1 MKNKSYRIT
10 LRILLSS
17 ILVFVPGALLL
28 EAADLS
34 AETVKAWNSYVKATE
49 ARISKELSSK
59 DKFLALEFQPEDRVN
74 RELKSLFAGEIPITE
89 VKSVDANGRE
99 IEVPD
104 GMMHHWRGSVF
115 IPNIALDAVY
125 ARVAN
130 PSIEDTRQEDVLDSA
145 VLERNPDSL
154 KLYLK
159 LQRSK
164 IITVV
169 YNTEHQVRFQ
179 RPNANRAW
187 SRSMATK
194 IAEIENPHSDNERE
208 RPEGHD
214 RGFLWRMNS
223 YWRYKQ
229 VEGGVIVECE
239 SITLSRSIPAVIKY
253 FVNPLIKKVARESMN
268 RTLDSMRNRL
278 SRASAIDPSITS
290 VRFDGGQSATMR
302 TP

>member
-104 GMMHHWRGSVF
+104 GMIHHWRGSVF

-159 LQRSK
+159 RQRSK

>member
-1 MKNKSYRIT
+1 MKHKSYRIT
-10 LRILLSS
+10 LRTLLSS
-17 ILVFVPGALLL
+17 ILVLVPGALLL
-28 EAADLS
+28 DAADLS

-59 DKFLALEFQPEDRVN
+59 DKFLALEFQPEGRVN
-74 RELKSLFAGEIPITE
+74 RDINSLFAGEIPIAE

-99 IEVPD
+99 IKVPD
-104 GMMHHWRGSVF
+104 GMIHHWRGCVF

-125 ARVAN
+125 ARVAS

-145 VLERNPDSL
+145 VLERSPDSL

-179 RPNANRAW
+179 RPNADRAW

-239 SITLSRSIPAVIKY
+239 SITLSRSIPAVIRY
-253 FVNPLIKKVARESMN
+253 FVNPLIKKVARESMH

-278 SRASAIDPSITS
+278 TRGSAIDPSITS
-290 VRFDGGQSATMR
+290 VRFDGGQAAAMR

>member
-104 GMMHHWRGSVF
+104 GMIHHWRGSVF

>member
-1 MKNKSYRIT
+1 MKLKYYRIT

-17 ILVFVPGALLL
+17 ILVLVPGALLL

-34 AETVKAWNSYVKATE
+34 AETVKAWDSYVKATE

-74 RELKSLFAGEIPITE
+74 RELNSLFAGEIPITE
-89 VKSVDANGRE
+89 VNSVDGDGRE
-99 IEVPD
+99 IKVPD
-104 GMMHHWRGSVF
+104 GMIHHWRGSVF

-194 IAEIENPHSDNERE
+194 IAEIENPHSVNERE
-208 RPEGHD
+208 KSEGHD

-278 SRASAIDPSITS
+278 TRGSAIDPSITS
-290 VRFDGGQSATMR
+290 ARFDGGQTAAMR